1 VVVQT
6 NTVQA
11 PGRLLT
17 TAEACSRLGVSR
29 WTLDRM
35 VRDGQLQQVRV
46 RSAIRYP
53 AGELDAYVRRQL
65 ETHGRAL

>member
-1 VVVQT
+1 MVQIKT
-6 NTVQA
+6 GQE

-17 TAEACSRLGVSR
+17 TAEACSRLGISR

-35 VRDGQLQQVRV
+35 VRDGQLRQVRV

-65 ETHGRAL
+65 EMHGRAL